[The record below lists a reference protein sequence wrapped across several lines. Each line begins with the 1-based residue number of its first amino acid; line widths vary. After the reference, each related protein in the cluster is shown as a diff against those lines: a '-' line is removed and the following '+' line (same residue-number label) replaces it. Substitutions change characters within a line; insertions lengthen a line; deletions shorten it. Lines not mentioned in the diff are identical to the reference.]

1 MSEEK
6 GESGTEGLGAEA
18 EEAERRL
25 QEAAASA
32 SAAEQRA
39 TAEIRALEADLEK
52 QRLRGAEA
60 LEALRLSHD
69 EELRGERGAKER
81 AIAAA
86 ESRLSE
92 IEAHAEAAEKRV
104 KAAERRAA
112 DAEGAI
118 ADAEPRAREA
128 AAAWLRGQIKAIRRE
143 AGRR

>member
-6 GESGTEGLGAEA
+6 GESGTKGLGAEA

-25 QEAAASA
+25 QEAATSA

-39 TAEIRALEADLEK
+39 TAEIRILEADLEK
-52 QRLRGAEA
+52 QRLR
-60 LEALRLSHD
+60 HD

-118 ADAEPRAREA
+118 ADAETRAREA

-143 AGRR
+143 AGWR